1 MSSHETN
8 GLVFVFTGTSGS
20 GRKTIAHHIAKEL
33 GFSSVVS
40 YTTRTPRPKEINGK
54 DYNFISRKAFIDSD
68 IAGEFFQTVE
78 IDGNFYGIKKADIDE
93 ALRKDGLIYVIV
105 NRYAANR
112 FKYTFGE
119 RAIRLFI
126 YVNKQTIMER
136 MLARNT
142 PTDVID
148 HYMNHYIEEVSYR
161 KDCEHVFE
169 NMNLQETI
177 GKVKATM
184 LAHMPTTTS

>member
-8 GLVFVFTGTSGS
+8 GVVFVFTGTSGS
-20 GRKTIAHHIAKEL
+20 GRKTIAHQIAKEL

-68 IAGEFFQTVE
+68 ITGDFFQTAE

-93 ALRKDGLIYVIV
+93 ALRKNGLIYVIV

-112 FKYTFGE
+112 FKYVFGE
-119 RAIRLFI
+119 RAIRMFI

-142 PTDVID
+142 PTDIMH

-169 NMNLQETI
+169 NMDLQETI
-177 GKVKATM
+177 TKVKETM
-184 LAHMPTTTS
+184 LAHVPTATS